1 MVSNSNRLI
10 HYFRVSFLILAWI
23 FVISIIGQTFI
34 AGLAIFSHY
43 SYWNTHTQF
52 VVFFQFI
59 PVLMLVLSFLGKLSK
74 QIRWQSASLF
84 LLIVPLQYIS
94 INVDGLGAIH
104 PVVALVLF
112 ALAVNVIK
120 KMRKLIKE

>member
-1 MVSNSNRLI
+1 
-10 HYFRVSFLILAWI
+10 
-23 FVISIIGQTFI
+23 
-34 AGLAIFSHY
+34 
-43 SYWNTHTQF
+43 
-52 VVFFQFI
+52 
-59 PVLMLVLSFLGKLSK
+59 MLVLSFLGKLSK
-74 QIRWQSASLF
+74 QIRWQCAALF